1 MISPKHKNYVSIYP
15 TRHCPHIHPLCIVR
29 HVRRKPRPAFSGNRG
44 QSLNHFNV
52 SRFFQQHNQREVMN
66 SLSQAILA
74 LIVPYLYTITP
85 FRTPPVQAVVG
96 RRGRLPH
103 TRPYHANG
111 STLLNVGHSK
121 TSVSWVPI
129 FFAFQQVFGTA
140 TRRQRFLRRLHYEI
154 DLPPP
159 NDRNY

>member
-1 MISPKHKNYVSIYP
+1 MTGLNVHMNQVHKETLTAIENALPNRVGLDVEIFGMEGIP
-15 TRHCPHIHPLCIVR
+15 EEIV
-29 HVRRKPRPAFSGNRG
+29 
-44 QSLNHFNV
+44 
-52 SRFFQQHNQREVMN
+52 QQHNQREVMT

-121 TSVSWVPI
+121 TSVS
-129 FFAFQQVFGTA
+129 
-140 TRRQRFLRRLHYEI
+140 
-154 DLPPP
+154 
-159 NDRNY
+159 